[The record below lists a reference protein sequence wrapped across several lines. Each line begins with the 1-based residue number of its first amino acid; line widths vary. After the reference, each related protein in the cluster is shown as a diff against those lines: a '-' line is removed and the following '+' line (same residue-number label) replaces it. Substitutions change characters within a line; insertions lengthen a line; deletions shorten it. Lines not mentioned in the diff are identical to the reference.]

1 MRKIKSFKLFESLEL
16 GKDVFDTLNDIKSIQ
31 YILDDLGYD
40 IQYHFSFSS
49 GSKGMMVPEV
59 SLNAWIR
66 NDKNSSEYVF
76 IGFDLKISINEK
88 DFKNMYFYKPDNEQC
103 IKLDNDVN
111 RYSLLLKDHL
121 DYVNDITFL
130 STSDLLTASV
140 GVNFIKIRL

>member
-31 YILDDLGYD
+31 YILDELGYD

-49 GSKGMMVPEV
+49 GSKRMMVPEV

-66 NDKNSSEYVF
+66 NDKNSSEYTF

-130 STSDLLTASV
+130 STSELNTTSV